1 MQWLSKNVTRRE
13 GQISCEQNTN
23 RRSDQNIYV
32 KFHYSQM
39 TAVNP
44 QYVGYDESD
53 SLIKEMAGW

>member
-1 MQWLSKNVTRRE
+1 MTRRE

-53 SLIKEMAGW
+53 SLIKEMAG